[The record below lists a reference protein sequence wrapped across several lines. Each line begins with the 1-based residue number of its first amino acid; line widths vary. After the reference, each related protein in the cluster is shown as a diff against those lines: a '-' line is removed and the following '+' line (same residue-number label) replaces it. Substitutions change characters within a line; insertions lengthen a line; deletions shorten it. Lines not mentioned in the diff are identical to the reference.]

1 VARFILVAERKLPM
15 AAALPSPGAYGA
27 WLAVARFI
35 LVAERKLPMA
45 GGPAA
50 SGSLRS
56 VARCCSADSSRRLA
70 NLQELT
76 LVPAPGAEAPP
87 QDPRPKTAFTDVR
100 SSSRPKTHDPGM
112 RLTPREGPP
121 YNPAPF
127 SKFPWHRRLH
137 LLLMTP
143 VAIPRWGVWLV
154 CGAVALAGGRCALAQ
169 GVELPPPPLEQ
180 PIQVQAAV
188 GVVENTAQ
196 ARRWALTGPVLV
208 RQGDLI
214 LRADAG
220 VLWQPKGRYGELL
233 PRLEVFLSGHV
244 ELVRGQGQQVLAR
257 WQGPSWMG
265 RLESLYPPR
274 VQLARKEAS
283 PAVQALLQQAE
294 TSRRVFLAQEE
305 KRPPVPAVQQVR
317 YLRLA
322 QAPAP
327 AAEPVPAAASPVPPG
342 TRRLRAWPR
351 SNVPIQATWFPD
363 PQRGE
368 WVAVITSGIN
378 LVIEGAGEL
387 GLLDIAADRMVIWTA
402 GNQQPDLAG
411 GTTQGAETPLEIY
424 MEGNIVFRQGQRL
437 VQAQR
442 MYYDVRRRVGM
453 ILDAELLTPLP
464 QQTRGGM
471 LRMRA
476 AVIRQ
481 LNQSRFQAQ
490 DAWITT
496 SRMGQPT
503 YRIRS
508 DTVTLED
515 RQQMAVDPVTGSVL
529 TDPATGQV
537 VVRHRRMATA
547 ANNFV
552 LLGNVPVFYWPVLA
566 ADLERPEFY
575 IRRARLKNDRIFGTQ
590 LLTDW
595 APYQILGIENPPD
608 GTDWDLSLDYLSN
621 RGWGHGTRFEYARE
635 GFFGLPGPY
644 AGFIDYWGIA
654 EQDLD
659 TLGADRTALVPE
671 ASYRFRLLGR
681 HRWFLAPGYQLT
693 AEVGVISDRNFL
705 EQYFETEWDTFKD
718 QTTALELK
726 RLDGL
731 RSWSLEGAVRTNDFF
746 TQTQGFQWKHTW
758 LGQPLLGGWLHW
770 YERTQLGYV
779 DLKTASTPTDPV
791 DAAKFALL
799 PWERDREGARLVTT
813 HEVEMPLQLGPVHLA
828 PYAMGQLGHWGEDLA
843 GNRLDRAYGQV
854 GLRASLPMW
863 RVDPAVESDLWN
875 VHGLA
880 HKVVF
885 TLDAFAADAEEDFT
899 RLPLYDPLDE
909 DAQEHFRRRFQ
920 FDTFGGSIPTKF
932 DERYYALRSGL
943 GTWVTSPSA
952 EIVDD
957 LAVVRL
963 GAHQRWQTRRG
974 MPGARHVVDWIVL
987 DTQVSLFPNANRD
1000 NFGQELGLAE
1010 YDFRWHVGDRLT
1022 LMSDGLFDFFGSG
1035 ARFVRVGS
1043 QLTRPPRGHLY
1054 LGFRS
1059 LQGPINSQVLVAS
1072 WSYWMSP
1079 KWISTFSTSVD
1090 FGENNNIGQA
1100 LTLTRVGESFLI
1112 TVGLNVDANKN
1123 NVGVNLAIEPRFL
1136 PGVRLGRVR
1145 TRAVPVAGSQWLE

>member
-1 VARFILVAERKLPM
+1 M
-15 AAALPSPGAYGA
+15 
-27 WLAVARFI
+27 
-35 LVAERKLPMA
+35 
-45 GGPAA
+45 
-50 SGSLRS
+50 
-56 VARCCSADSSRRLA
+56 
-70 NLQELT
+70 T
-76 LVPAPGAEAPP
+76 L
-87 QDPRPKTAFTDVR
+87 
-100 SSSRPKTHDPGM
+100 S
-112 RLTPREGPP
+112 
-121 YNPAPF
+121 
-127 SKFPWHRRLH
+127 
-137 LLLMTP
+137 
-143 VAIPRWGVWLV
+143 AIPRWGVWLLL
-154 CGAVALAGGRCALAQ
+154 GAVALGGSPCALAQ
-169 GVELPPPPLEQ
+169 GLRVPSPPLAR
-180 PIQVQAAV
+180 PIVVQA
-188 GVVENTAQ
+188 GRGSLHETPQ
-196 ARRWALTGPVLV
+196 ARRWVLLGPVLV
-208 RQGDLI
+208 RQGDLT
-214 LRADAG
+214 LRADRA
-220 VLWQPKGRYGELL
+220 VLWQLRGRYGELL
-233 PRLEVFLSGHV
+233 PKLDVFLSGRV
-244 ELVRGQGQQVLAR
+244 ELLRGPAARPIAR
-257 WQGPSWMG
+257 WQASSWIG
-265 RLESLYPPR
+265 RLESLYEPQ
-274 VQLARKEAS
+274 VQIGRKLAE
-283 PAVQALLQQAE
+283 PAPQALLAQAE
-294 TSRRVFLAQEE
+294 AARERFLRE
-305 KRPPVPAVQQVR
+305 KPSGEDASPVRQVR

-322 QAPAP
+322 QAPGP
-327 AAEPVPAAASPVPPG
+327 GAEPVPGAPNPVAPG

-351 SNVPIQATWFPD
+351 SSVPIQAAWFPD
-363 PQRGE
+363 QQRGE

-387 GLLDIAADRMVIWTA
+387 GLLDIAADRMVIWTT

-424 MEGNIVFRQGQRL
+424 MEGNIVFRQGERI

-442 MYYDVRRRVGM
+442 MYYDVTRRVGVV
-453 ILDAELLTPLP
+453 LDAELLTPLP
-464 QQTRGGM
+464 QQPRAGM

-481 LNQSRFQAQ
+481 LNQNRFQAQ

-508 DTVTLED
+508 DTITLED
-515 RQQMAVDPVTGSVL
+515 RQQLVTDPVTGSVI
-529 TDPATGQV
+529 TDPNTGTPV
-537 VVRHRRMATA
+537 VDHRRMATA
-547 ANNFV
+547 VNNFV

-590 LLTDW
+590 VLTDW
-595 APYQILGIENPPD
+595 APYQILGIENPPA

-621 RGWGHGTRFEYARE
+621 RGWGHGTRFEYSRE

-671 ASYRFRLLGR
+671 ASYRYRLLGR

-746 TQTQGFQWKHTW
+746 TQTQGGQWKHTW

-779 DLKTASTPTDPV
+779 DLRTASTPTDPV

-799 PWERDREGARLVTT
+799 PWERDRRGARLVTT
-813 HEVEMPLQLGPVHLA
+813 HEVEMPLQWGPVHFS
-828 PYAMGQLGHWGEDLA
+828 PYLMGQLGHWGEDLT
-843 GNRLDRAYGQV
+843 GNQLDRAYGQV

-863 RVDPAVESDLWN
+863 RVDPAVENELWN

-885 TLDAFAADAEEDFT
+885 TLDAFAADANEDFT
-899 RLPLYDPLDE
+899 SLPLYDPLDE

-920 FDTFGGSIPTKF
+920 FNTFGGSIPAKF

-952 EIVDD
+952 EMVDD
-957 LAVVRL
+957 MAVVRL

-974 MPGARHVVDWIVL
+974 MPGSRHVVDWIVL
-987 DTQVSLFPNANRD
+987 DTQFSLFPNADRD

-1022 LMSDGLFDFFGSG
+1022 LLSDGLFDFFGSG
-1035 ARFVRVGS
+1035 ARFVRVGT
-1043 QLTRPPRGHLY
+1043 QLTRPPRGHVY

-1100 LTLTRVGESFLI
+1100 LTLTRIGESFLI
-1112 TVGLNVDANKN
+1112 TMGVNVDANKN
-1123 NVGVNLAIEPRFL
+1123 NVGINLAIEPRFL

-1145 TRAVPVAGSQWLE
+1145 ARAVPVAGSQGLE